1 MSDHTIRFRP
11 DPLAE
16 LYEAVIA
23 EGRALGVAPEVLL
36 RVTAE
41 AFDFL
46 GARAPRGPVV
56 GRETPAA

>member
-36 RVTAE
+36 RITSE

-46 GARAPRGPVV
+46 GARAPREPLTRG
-56 GRETPAA
+56 GTPL

>member
-1 MSDHTIRFRP
+1 MSDHAIRFDP

-16 LYEAVIA
+16 LVEAVIA

-36 RVTAE
+36 RMTAE

-46 GARAPRGPVV
+46 GARTPRPPVA
-56 GRETPAA
+56 RTETAQA

>member
-1 MSDHTIRFRP
+1 MSDHMIRFRP

-36 RVTAE
+36 RMTAE

-46 GARAPRGPVV
+46 GARTPREPIVR
-56 GRETPAA
+56 RETAPA